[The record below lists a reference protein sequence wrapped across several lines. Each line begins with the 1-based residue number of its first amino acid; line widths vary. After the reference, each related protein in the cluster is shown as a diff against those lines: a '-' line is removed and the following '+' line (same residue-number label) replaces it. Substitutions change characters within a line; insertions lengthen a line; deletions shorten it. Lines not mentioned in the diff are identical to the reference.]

1 MKKDEWI
8 DILKNL
14 DNKDWTDWL
23 VITVSI
29 ISPILVLISVIYSA
43 KAANAAKK
51 ATDLNLKMYI
61 EQKEERERSFLP
73 IFKISN
79 FINEGHFI
87 YFELINHNNNGILV
101 TNHVVEESVDY
112 THHESD
118 EKIISITAYDDFIK
132 KDYFK
137 LWLYYTTLD
146 HRNYCSEI
154 VLRIVGDE
162 LVIQTP
168 HKLTKRD

>member
-1 MKKDEWI
+1 MKKDDWI
-8 DILKNL
+8 EILNTIN
-14 DNKDWTDWL
+14 NKDWTDWL
-23 VITVSI
+23 VIAVSI

-51 ATDLNLKMYI
+51 ATDLNLKMYN

-87 YFELINHNNNGILV
+87 YFELINHNNNGILI

-112 THHESD
+112 NHYESN
-118 EKIISITAYDDFIK
+118 EKTINITAHDDFIN

-154 VLRIVGDE
+154 IFRIIGDE
-162 LVIQTP
+162 LRIQTP
-168 HKLTKRD
+168 SNVTKRD